1 MDVMVAKRRF
11 TVDEYYRM
19 AQVGILSSRD
29 RVELIDGEIVL
40 MTPVGARHAGCL
52 TSATYAL
59 IRAAG
64 DDAIVRSQA
73 PVRLDVHYEPE
84 PDLALLRPRSDFY
97 TSRHAGPGDVLL
109 IVEIADSSIGYDRH
123 VKAPLYAM
131 SGIPEYW
138 IADLNANVLW
148 KYAAPDRGRYQ
159 RVEECRRGQS
169 IAPQLLP
176 SCVVPVDAFLTE
188 PIT

>member
-19 AQVGILSSRD
+19 AQVGILTSRD
-29 RVELIDGEIVL
+29 RVELIDGEVVV
-40 MTPVGARHAGCL
+40 MTPIGSRHTGCVNSAARAL
-52 TSATYAL
+52 T
-59 IRAAG
+59 RAVG
-64 DDAIVRSQA
+64 DDAIVQSQG
-73 PVRLDVHYEPE
+73 PVRLDVYYEPE
-84 PDLALLRPRSDFY
+84 PDLALLRPRDDFY
-97 TSRHAGPGDVLL
+97 TSRHAGSGDVLL
-109 IVEIADSSIGYDRH
+109 IIEIADSSIGYDRD

-148 KYAAPDRGRYQ
+148 KFAVPDRSRYQ

-176 SCVVPVDAFLTE
+176 ACVVPVDAFLIE
-188 PIT
+188 